1 MRTVG
6 IVLLIIGVVGT
17 LVFGIQAFQD
27 TETFSFLG
35 INIGVSG
42 ANWSPVIISGAILVV
57 GAVLMGLSKKY

>member
-1 MRTVG
+1 MRTAG

>member
-1 MRTVG
+1 MRIAG
-6 IVLLIIGVVGT
+6 IVLLIIGLVGT

-42 ANWSPVIISGAILVV
+42 ANWSPVIISGVILLV
-57 GAVLMGLSKKY
+57 GFILMSLSKKS